1 MTRDPKQL
9 LGGFATD
16 SLDEAERRE
25 LLRAALDD
33 QPLFDALVEEEGL
46 RELLEDPA
54 ARQELLAALE
64 EPTAWGRVRAWFE
77 REATLLDL
85 SAVAAI
91 VVAALAG
98 YALLS
103 FPPPA
108 LRTASPAA
116 RPVGAPLSPQQVA
129 ALLAAPA
136 REAVPA
142 GIEIADRP
150 DAAFAPGESVHLRV
164 SLRAPARVALLHEP
178 AGGPGV
184 QLWPGLGQ
192 PPALVARPG
201 SGGPAIQALVV
212 DAAVVAG
219 THRLRLVVAPADL
232 DPGALPPAS
241 LTAALEKL
249 SLVDV
254 RYRVTRPRQVSTP

>member
-1 MTRDPKQL
+1 M
-9 LGGFATD
+9 
-16 SLDEAERRE
+16 
-25 LLRAALDD
+25 
-33 QPLFDALVEEEGL
+33 
-46 RELLEDPA
+46 
-54 ARQELLAALE
+54 
-64 EPTAWGRVRAWFE
+64 RAWFE

-85 SAVAAI
+85 SAVAAL
-91 VVAALAG
+91 VLAALAG

-108 LRTASPAA
+108 TRPDSSAA
-116 RPVGAPLSPQQVA
+116 RPVGASLSPEHVA

-136 REAVPA
+136 RQAVPA

-150 DAAFAPGESVHLRV
+150 DAVFGPGEPVHLRV

-184 QLWPGLGQ
+184 QAWPGLGQ
-192 PPALVARPG
+192 PPALVARPS

-212 DAAVVAG
+212 DAAVAAG

-232 DPGALPPAS
+232 DPGALPLAS
-241 LTAALEKL
+241 LPAALEKL
-249 SLVDV
+249 SLVDL
-254 RYRVTRPRQVSTP
+254 RYQVTRP